1 MDFPKAFNSNPHDL
15 LIANMHAYGF
25 SKTSLVFFY
34 SYLKR
39 KQKVRINN
47 THSIFQILFSGVPQ
61 GSILEPIL
69 FNIFIND
76 LLFWISNSELLN
88 LADDNTINAA
98 ENTTEELISTLEKES
113 EVAIDWFVSKEMF
126 VNPDSFKQLLL

>member
-1 MDFPKAFNSNPHDL
+1 MDFPKAFNSNPPDL

>member
-1 MDFPKAFNSNPHDL
+1 
-15 LIANMHAYGF
+15 MHAYGF

>member
-1 MDFPKAFNSNPHDL
+1 MDFPKTFNSNPHDL

-126 VNPDSFKQLLL
+126 VNPDNFKQLLL